1 MAVRKFNYEFDG
13 VHYYRFSVYRLG
25 NNVQTVY
32 TFLLD
37 DLLIDTAQRH
47 NRENILKVAQEHHI
61 QKIILTHHHEDHS
74 GNVAYLMNEMKVD
87 AFAHSK
93 TVDILSKGYKISPL
107 GILLNGDVEKANLKP
122 ILETELIKTK
132 NYSLQPIYTPG
143 HAIDHY
149 CYYEK
154 NKGWLFSGDLYVA
167 DKIKYFAPYESMF
180 TQIDSI
186 KKLVALDFD
195 TLFCS
200 HNPKVNGGKQRLQN
214 KLQFFED
221 FVGKVSKYYN
231 EGKRSKEI
239 FSSMN
244 LKENYY
250 YKVLTA
256 GNFTAENMV
265 KSVVKDLRKQAKKQ
279 A

>member
-1 MAVRKFNYEFDG
+1 MAVRKFNYEFAG

-37 DLLIDTAQRH
+37 DLLVDTAQRH
-47 NRENILKVAQEHHI
+47 NRENILAVAKQHNV

-74 GNVAYLMNEMKVD
+74 GNVAHLMKELNVD
-87 AFAHSK
+87 AYAHPK
-93 TVDILSKGYKISPL
+93 TVAILSDGYKISPL
-107 GILLNGDVEKANLKP
+107 GRLLNGEVERANLKP
-122 ILETELIKTK
+122 LLESDIIQTQ
-132 NYSLQPIYTPG
+132 NYSLKPIYTPG
-143 HAIDHY
+143 HCIDHY

-154 NKGWLFSGDLYVA
+154 DKGFLFSGDLYVA

-180 TQIDSI
+180 TQIESI

-200 HNPKVNGGKQRLQN
+200 HNPKVTGGKQRLQN

-221 FVGKVSKYYN
+221 FVGKVSSYYH
-231 EGKRSKEI
+231 EGKKSKEI
-239 FSSMN
+239 FALMN
-244 LKENYY
+244 MKENYY

-265 KSVVKDLRKQAKKQ
+265 KSVIKDLRKQAKKV
-279 A
+279 

>member
-32 TFLLD
+32 AFLLD

-47 NRENILKVAQEHHI
+47 NRDNILAVAKQHDV

-74 GNVAYLMNEMKVD
+74 GNVAHLMNELNVD
-87 AFAHSK
+87 AYAHPK
-93 TVDILSKGYKISPL
+93 TVAILSDGYKISPL
-107 GILLNGDVEKANLKP
+107 GRLLNGEVERANLKP
-122 ILETELIKTK
+122 LLESDGIQTK
-132 NYSLQPIYTPG
+132 NYTLQPIYTPG
-143 HAIDHY
+143 HCIDHY

-154 NKGWLFSGDLYVA
+154 NKGFLFSGDLYVA

-180 TQIDSI
+180 TQIESI
-186 KKLVALDFD
+186 KKLLALDFD

-200 HNPKVNGGKQRLQN
+200 HNPKVTGGKQRLQN

-221 FVGKVSKYYN
+221 FVGKVSNYYH
-231 EGKRSKEI
+231 EGKKSKEI
-239 FSSMN
+239 FTLMN
-244 LKENYY
+244 MKENYY
-250 YKVLTA
+250 YKVITA

-265 KSVVKDLRKQAKKQ
+265 KSVLKDLRKQHKKH
-279 A
+279 